1 MDGVTGPEL
10 IQGGRPDERS
20 PVAPS
25 AVWRV
30 AAAAATLLSLSAC
43 CGPGVRPRRVTP
55 GLINR
60 GREFVRC
67 ARSCLQV
74 DIDG

>member
-30 AAAAATLLSLSAC
+30 AAAAAIVAVAVGVLWSR
-43 CGPGVRPRRVTP
+43 GPSTTGHARIDQPRARVCP
-55 GLINR
+55 LR
-60 GREFVRC
+60 EKLPAGRY
-67 ARSCLQV
+67 
-74 DIDG
+74 